1 MSKVSSKGKGMTDE
15 RKEKLLSLQKRE
27 QLKGMLVNKF
37 KSKYGN
43 LPTINQHV
51 TDFLKGQKLTE
62 ESLKLLDKAIQ
73 KEAGHKQ
80 PSNKPTKSVKSEK
93 QEAPPKKDPETES
106 MKSYASSKVED
117 KAPAIK
123 KEPPKKDDDEISVS
137 SKSSVS
143 KASVN
148 ENDEWAAIVKFNTD
162 LHLEEMREEA
172 ERAKKQKEIMKQE
185 LDKQLQEKKE
195 IMSMNKTEEQSYNAL
210 NSKYISF
217 LDEKEAKKQKE
228 LHDKMLEQKRIRDEQ
243 LKNEHRRKKNI
254 QKEESAKDQELVSR
268 LKKELEE
275 EKQIAV
281 TKKKLER
288 EHMTKMM
295 EENNMA
301 KKKAEEEAVKEK
313 EDDKKAQEEYT
324 KMLDLQEQDRLNQ
337 LKSREKRTQN
347 IMSCMAGKVL
357 QEKDKKM
364 QEEEERIRQF
374 EKMKKEKELK
384 DEQAKAKRANAMKK
398 KMCDELAKQVE
409 EKKKR
414 AEFENKMNKDQAGMW
429 KKDVEDYFEEEKK
442 VSEKIKSI
450 NKEHQAILIQQIEEN
465 KKRAMADKMNINEF
479 LLNKKLLEQISEKK
493 KNTPLTPPKEVEGE
507 QL

>member
-1 MSKVSSKGKGMTDE
+1 MTDE
-15 RKEKLLSLQKRE
+15 RKEKLLNLQKRE

-43 LPTINQHV
+43 LPSINQHV
-51 TDFLKGQKLTE
+51 TDFLKGQQLTE

-73 KEAGHKQ
+73 KEAGNKPQ
-80 PSNKPTKSVKSEK
+80 SKKPTKSVKSEK

-106 MKSYASSKVED
+106 MKSYASSKVND

-123 KEPPKKDDDEISVS
+123 KESPQKRDDDEMSVS

-172 ERAKKQKEIMKQE
+172 ERTKKQKEIMKQE

-217 LDEKEAKKQKE
+217 LDDKEAKKQKE
-228 LHDKMLEQKRIRDEQ
+228 LHDKMLEQKKIRDDQ
-243 LKNEHRRKKNI
+243 LKQEHRRKKNM
-254 QKEESAKDQELVSR
+254 QKEESSKDQELVAR

-275 EKQIAV
+275 EKQIAL

-301 KKKAEEEAVKEK
+301 KKKAEEEALREK
-313 EDDKKAQEEYT
+313 DDDKQAQEEYT

-364 QEEEERIRQF
+364 QEEEERIKQF
-374 EKMKKEKELK
+374 ERMKKEKEFK
-384 DEQAKAKRANAMKK
+384 DEQAKARRANTMKK

-414 AEFENKMNKDQAGMW
+414 SEFENKMNKDQAGMW

-442 VSEKIKSI
+442 VSDKIKSI
-450 NKEHQAILIQQIEEN
+450 NREHQSILVQQIEEN
-465 KKRAMADKMNINEF
+465 KRRAMADKMNINEF

-493 KNTPLTPPKEVEGE
+493 KTTPLTPPKQMEEGE